1 MRCESPSTFLGTC
14 LSHHSF
20 IIFLVTNTNTL
31 LSGLYL
37 ISTSNTENYIQLEL
51 LVSMPSRAYTSFLPH
66 LCRCKKAAGK
76 GCVNALSGLYLIST
90 VPLQKP
96 RFYAV
101 SRAYFYRYLS
111 EYSDKTSFS
120 CMFTIW
126 THLTRPIFPNPE
138 FTIAQNYSSVILFF
152 HQNYRRTHSLI
163 LYLALVRNI
172 LRQHLHPL
180 PMDYNEVIAYGML
193 VDL

>member
-1 MRCESPSTFLGTC
+1 
-14 LSHHSF
+14 
-20 IIFLVTNTNTL
+20 
-31 LSGLYL
+31 
-37 ISTSNTENYIQLEL
+37 
-51 LVSMPSRAYTSFLPH
+51 MPSRAYTSFLPNKPVKITDAKSGVNA
-66 LCRCKKAAGK
+66 LSGLYLISTQVLS
-76 GCVNALSGLYLIST
+76 GVFNNQTCVNALSGLYLIST

-101 SRAYFYRYLS
+101 SRACFCKYSS
-111 EYSDKTSFS
+111 EYSDRSSFS

-126 THLTRPIFPNPE
+126 THLTHQIFPNPE

-163 LYLALVRNI
+163 LYLTLVRNI

-180 PMDYNEVIAYGML
+180 PMDYNKVIAYGML